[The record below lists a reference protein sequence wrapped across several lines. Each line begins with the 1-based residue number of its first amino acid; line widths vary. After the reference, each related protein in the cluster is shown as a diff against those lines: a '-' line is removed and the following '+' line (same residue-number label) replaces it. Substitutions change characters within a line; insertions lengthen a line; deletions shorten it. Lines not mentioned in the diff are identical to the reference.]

1 MSYRKDETIRIVDK
15 RQTMS
20 GIEYKF
26 SVTGEWLSSSESRRS
41 RPELVELYE
50 WLHNSGFHGNLSMV
64 AFNLARSQANKN
76 IRKRARSSLHPG
88 DTLAT
93 IAPREIAPHH
103 TIENTTLANAEEPL
117 ETESDNAVIGQ
128 VPNVKKL
135 RRDDSFIE
143 GINKLNIDLE
153 ASEGKDLPAESQKS
167 TEPGTSESS
176 QPTPFPGAATSTASP
191 AVKTEST
198 TPIKTNEP
206 QVLEF
211 NRNTEGMIE
220 AYFNEGLDASGLETF
235 DLLLGPYRRPSKEF
249 TAAFFYAIVLS
260 PVTDIGTIEG
270 AIHVLDRVL
279 TLHGPEPFQLMWDVQ
294 KRRRE
299 LLDGKSQFS
308 KAAQSISTSIPNS
321 STGNTSGGFES
332 SSVDIAAAKRLP
344 GWSNIWELFRG
355 LLGLDTKSET
365 RQYIA
370 FQELQ
375 IKSRLFEDDADAS
388 NTSSSKTSDAKTE
401 HDEFESTRSKKKCSY
416 QPGDKVPEEQEVR
429 EEIGRAIIGLL
440 LRVLEQDAVLK
451 NLSPKS
457 FFKRDVLSSDA
468 YQPSSAARQA
478 LDSVFLFASLATSS
492 RYFEWSLTNLSATP
506 SPSPEPLSSSSRGAH
521 KPKHKAI
528 WPLNERAVLNPA
540 GLEILQLGQK
550 ILLLLVR
557 FIQAEELRPA
567 GDLPGSGLDWLARET
582 LSRLSKMNKD
592 RTFGPAPVTYGALE
606 RYNLDQT
613 RIFLKGLIE
622 GPVLLDTGT
631 GTRTC
636 YRKQQ
641 QQEQQQQ
648 QQQQQQGVSNAD
660 MIEGGTTEK
669 KVWSTTGVV
678 TGSSTFVMAIVG
690 MWFQS
695 TMTGGG
701 VSPSLRWVVDKY
713 TMPGSLRP
721 NPGAAPSTTK
731 SRGGSSLP
739 ESLEVE
745 DEDVT
750 GHEAWHARDI
760 ERIEWQVMMTEL
772 MVWAWIE
779 ARGVQRH
786 DIEGTGV
793 GKILYR
799 DALSE
804 KEGLSGWLAMA
815 RTLAKIRGTLEAR
828 WEDLESEIED
838 AIDENDSR

>member
-1 MSYRKDETIRIVDK
+1 MSYRKDETIRIIDK

-20 GIEYKF
+20 GTEYNF

-41 RPELVELYE
+41 RPDLVELYE
-50 WLHNSGFHGNLSMV
+50 WLHNSGFHENPSV
-64 AFNLARSQANKN
+64 FAFNPARSQANKN
-76 IRKRARSSLHPG
+76 IRKRVRSSKHSGGNSAL
-88 DTLAT
+88 DTT
-93 IAPREIAPHH
+93 TPIEITPQGM
-103 TIENTTLANAEEPL
+103 IENTSLVKTQQPS
-117 ETESDNAVIGQ
+117 ETDSDNAVIGQ
-128 VPNVKKL
+128 VPIMKKL

-143 GINKLNIDLE
+143 GIDSLNIGLE
-153 ASEGKDLPAESQKS
+153 DSEGRDTPMENHKNS
-167 TEPGTSESS
+167 EPGTSKSS
-176 QPTPFPGAATSTASP
+176 QPAPSPGAAKSAASP
-191 AVKTEST
+191 TVKSEST
-198 TPIKTNEP
+198 TSMTTNEP
-206 QVLEF
+206 QVLDF

-220 AYFNEGLDASGLETF
+220 AYFNEGLG
-235 DLLLGPYRRPSKEF
+235 GEF

-294 KRRRE
+294 RRRRE

-308 KAAQSISTSIPNS
+308 KAAQLTSTSIPNS
-321 STGNTSGGFES
+321 NTGNTSGGLDR
-332 SSVDIAAAKRLP
+332 SSVNIAAAKRLP

-375 IKSRLFEDDADAS
+375 IKSRLFGDDIDTANAS
-388 NTSSSKTSDAKTE
+388 TSKTSDTITE
-401 HDEFESTRSKKKCSY
+401 HDEFESMKPKKKSSY

-451 NLSPKS
+451 NLSSKS

-492 RYFEWSLTNLSATP
+492 RYLEWSLTNPSSTP
-506 SPSPEPLSSSSRGAH
+506 PSLEPPSSSRSAH
-521 KPKHKAI
+521 KPKPKAI

-582 LSRLSKMNKD
+582 LSRLIKMNKD
-592 RTFGPAPVTYGALE
+592 RTFGPAPAPFGALE
-606 RYNLDQT
+606 RHNLDQT

-622 GPVLLDTGT
+622 GPVILDTGT
-631 GTRTC
+631 GTRTY
-636 YRKQQ
+636 YR
-641 QQEQQQQ
+641 QQQ
-648 QQQQQQGVSNAD
+648 QQQQQQGASNTD
-660 MIEGGTTEK
+660 VTEGRATEK
-669 KVWSTTGVV
+669 KVWSQTGIV
-678 TGSSTFVMAIVG
+678 TGSSTFVLAIVD

-695 TMTGGG
+695 TMSGGG
-701 VSPSLRWVVDKY
+701 VYPSFQRVVDEY
-713 TMPGSLRP
+713 TMPSNLRP
-721 NPGAAPSTTK
+721 NPGATHSTPK
-731 SRGGSSLP
+731 SRGGSLVP
-739 ESLEVE
+739 ESLEEEAE
-745 DEDVT
+745 DEA

-760 ERIEWQVMMTEL
+760 EHIERRVMMTEL
-772 MVWAWIE
+772 LVWAWIE
-779 ARGVQRH
+779 ARGVQRQ

-793 GKILYR
+793 GKNLYS

-804 KEGLSGWLAMA
+804 EDGPSGWLAMA
-815 RTLAKIRGTLEAR
+815 RTLSKIGGTLEAR
-828 WEDLESEIED
+828 WEDLESQIED
-838 AIDENDSR
+838 AVDGNGSR

>member
-50 WLHNSGFHGNLSMV
+50 WLHNSGFHGSLSV
-64 AFNLARSQANKN
+64 IAFNPARSQANKN
-76 IRKRARSSLHPG
+76 IRKRVRSSQHPG
-88 DTLAT
+88 DTLALDT
-93 IAPREIAPHH
+93 TTPREITPQE
-103 TIENTTLANAEEPL
+103 TIENTTLVKTKEPS
-117 ETESDNAVIGQ
+117 ETDSDNAVVGQ
-128 VPNVKKL
+128 VSSVKKL

-143 GINKLNIDLE
+143 GINNLNIDLE
-153 ASEGKDLPAESQKS
+153 ASEGRDTPAENQKS
-167 TEPGTSESS
+167 SEPGTSKSS
-176 QPTPFPGAATSTASP
+176 QPTQLPGAATSTASP

-235 DLLLGPYRRPSKEF
+235 DMLLGPYRRPSREF

-279 TLHGPEPFQLMWDVQ
+279 TLHGPEPFQLIWDVQ

-321 STGNTSGGFES
+321 NTSNTSGGFDS

-375 IKSRLFEDDADAS
+375 IKSRLFGDDTDAT
-388 NTSSSKTSDAKTE
+388 NASSSKTSDANTE
-401 HDEFESTRSKKKCSY
+401 HDEFESTRSKKKSSY

-440 LRVLEQDAVLK
+440 LRILEQDAVLN
-451 NLSPKS
+451 NLSSKS

-492 RYFEWSLTNLSATP
+492 RYLEWSLTNLSSIP
-506 SPSPEPLSSSSRGAH
+506 SPSPEPSSSSSRGAH
-521 KPKHKAI
+521 KLKPKAI

-592 RTFGPAPVTYGALE
+592 RTFGPAPMPYGALE

-631 GTRTC
+631 GTRTY
-636 YRKQQ
+636 YRK
-641 QQEQQQQ
+641 Q
-648 QQQQQQGVSNAD
+648 QQQQQQGVSNSD
-660 MIEGGTTEK
+660 MIEGSATEK
-669 KVWSTTGVV
+669 KVWSQRGIVA
-678 TGSSTFVMAIVG
+678 GSSTFVLAIVG

-695 TMTGGG
+695 TMSGGG
-701 VSPSLRWVVDKY
+701 VSPSFRWIVDKY
-713 TMPGSLRP
+713 TMPGNLRP
-721 NPGAAPSTTK
+721 NPGATSSTTK
-731 SRGGSSLP
+731 SRRGSSLP
-739 ESLEVE
+739 ESLEEEEE
-745 DEDVT
+745 DEDEM
-750 GHEAWHARDI
+750 GHEAWHARDM
-760 ERIEWQVMMTEL
+760 EHIEWRVMMTEL

-779 ARGVQRH
+779 ARGVQRQ

-793 GKILYR
+793 GKILYS

-804 KEGLSGWLAMA
+804 EGPSGWLTMA

-838 AIDENDSR
+838 AIDENGSR